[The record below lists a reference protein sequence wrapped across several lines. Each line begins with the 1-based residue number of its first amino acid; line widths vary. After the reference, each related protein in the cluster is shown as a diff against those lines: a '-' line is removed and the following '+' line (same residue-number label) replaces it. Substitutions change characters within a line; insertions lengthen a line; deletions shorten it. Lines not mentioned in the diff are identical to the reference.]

1 MAFHYPVSK
10 RKKKIANP
18 NPRFPPTRYMHVF
31 LQTVYSYRNFQT
43 AIFSDVPP
51 NLLQVFRGQFGNI
64 GYTRKDAFPWKEP
77 FIQIKIAMKLQ
88 PIPSLLGYLKTKVF
102 VLRAQSLFTRRPGSS
117 VFEVRTSLQKRK
129 TGSQ

>member
-1 MAFHYPVSK
+1 
-10 RKKKIANP
+10 
-18 NPRFPPTRYMHVF
+18 MHVL

-64 GYTRKDAFPWKEP
+64 GYTRKDASPWKEP
-77 FIQIKIAMKLQ
+77 FIQFKIVMKLQ

-102 VLRAQSLFTRRPGSS
+102 VLALSHYLQEGLAAQFL
-117 VFEVRTSLQKRK
+117 K
-129 TGSQ
+129 